1 MKIWI
6 NISLF
11 LSLLVSSTLCLAEEA
26 AAYYRYK
33 DKDGNIVMS
42 STLPPEY
49 ANDGYEMLNS
59 SGSVIETVA
68 PRKSDAEIQKEAAN
82 LKQLEIEKQ
91 KAELQQQKDQAQ
103 QHKDEILLKSF
114 NSQQD
119 IERARDDKI
128 ASIKVLEEIVIENM
142 DGLERQLS
150 VAKNAAAT
158 YQQGGQAVPEKLQKT
173 IDSSIRQIQDNK
185 AFLERKEAEKKEI
198 AEKYQ
203 ALIQRFQEI
212 QAKRP
217 VAEGSSSS
225 PATETE
231 STPNSP
237 GP

>member
-6 NISLF
+6 NTSLF
-11 LSLLVSSTLCLAEEA
+11 ILALFSLSLCFADE

-33 DKDGNIVMS
+33 DKDGNKVMS
-42 STLPPEY
+42 STLPPEF
-49 ANDGYEMLNS
+49 ANDGYEVLNS

-68 PRKSDAEIQKEAAN
+68 PRKSDLEIQKEAAN

-91 KAELQQQKDQAQ
+91 KAELQHQKDREQ

-128 ASIKVLEEIVIENM
+128 ASIKVLEEIVKENM
-142 DGLERQLS
+142 EGLERQLS

-158 YQQGGQAVPEKLQKT
+158 YQQGGQIIPEKLQKT
-173 IDSSIRQIQDNK
+173 IDDSIRQIQDNK
-185 AFLERKEAEKKEI
+185 AFLERKEIEKKEI

-212 QAKRP
+212 QQKHTAT
-217 VAEGSSSS
+217 EGSASV
-225 PATETE
+225 PNAP
-231 STPNSP
+231 TP
-237 GP
+237 